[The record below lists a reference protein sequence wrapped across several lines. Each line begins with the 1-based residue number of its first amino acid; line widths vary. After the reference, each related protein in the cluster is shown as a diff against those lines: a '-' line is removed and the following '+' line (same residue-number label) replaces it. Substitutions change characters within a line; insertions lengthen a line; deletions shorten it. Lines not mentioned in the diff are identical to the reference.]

1 MTDQGTEEKQQVFAK
16 QFGQSLATKILMIIL
31 RLVRNAILARALGPA
46 DRGLFSLITSLP
58 DLIMSAG
65 NAGISNAAAYQTAK
79 NGDGFRGILG
89 NTNAL
94 ILIIS
99 AVLVLTSF
107 YLVQQSWLVNE
118 QADAIASFGYFIAF
132 AIPLMLL
139 KVVNVNLL
147 NVLHR
152 ISQVN
157 LASLLESL
165 CPLALFL
172 ILWLGFSFDPLISAT
187 WAWFSSLFILA
198 LLTLIQLKQGFPVRW
213 DRPTQKALLSYG
225 SRGHFDTLFQKLLLR
240 IDFLFVSSYV
250 GTEALGYY
258 AMATAAAEL
267 LLTIP
272 NSLSVPLFSFFMR
285 KGDGDKDDVTP
296 LVLRVMTS
304 VMVLMALLFAVA
316 GKLLIWI
323 LFGEAYLPGYEP
335 LVLLLP
341 GIVFLSYCSLVR
353 LDLLGRNKPGA
364 VSLISGSA
372 VVINLVLN
380 FLLISD
386 YGIAGVAISSSFSYF
401 VAALGL
407 HAVHRKMTGLTLK
420 ETLVLRTED
429 VALLLKFVKR

>member
-1 MTDQGTEEKQQVFAK
+1 
-16 QFGQSLATKILMIIL
+16 MIFL

-58 DLIMSAG
+58 ELIMSAG

-79 NGDGFRGILG
+79 NSSGFRGILG
-89 NTNAL
+89 NTNL
-94 ILIIS
+94 LMLFIS
-99 AVLVLTSF
+99 IVLVLASF
-107 YLVQQSWLVNE
+107 YLVQQPWLVND
-118 QADAIASFGYFIAF
+118 QADAIANFSYFIAF

-139 KVVNVNLL
+139 KAVNINLL

-157 LASLLESL
+157 LTSLLESL
-165 CPLALFL
+165 SPLLLFL
-172 ILWLGFSFDPLISAT
+172 VLWWGFSLDPLIAAT
-187 WAWFSSLFILA
+187 WAWFSSLLILA
-198 LLTLIQLKQGFPVRW
+198 ILTLVQLKQGFPIRW
-213 DRPTQKALLSYG
+213 NRSTQKALLSYG
-225 SRGHFDTLFQKLLLR
+225 YRGHFDTLFQKLLLR
-240 IDFLFVSSYV
+240 IDFLFVSSYI

-285 KGDGDKDDVTP
+285 KGSGDKDNVTP

-304 VMVLMALLFAVA
+304 VMVLSALLFAVT
-316 GKLLIWI
+316 GKLLIWV

-335 LVLLLP
+335 LLLLLP

-364 VSLISGSA
+364 VSLISGLA
-372 VVINLVLN
+372 VLINILLNLLLV
-380 FLLISD
+380 SD
-386 YGIAGVAISSSFSYF
+386 YGVAGVAVSSSFAYLI
-401 VAALGL
+401 AALGL
-407 HAVHRKMTGLTLK
+407 HGVHRKLTRLTLR
-420 ETLVLRTED
+420 ETLILRSED
-429 VALLLKFVKR
+429 ISLLLTFVKR